1 MNALFKLVQ
10 GSPEWH
16 EHRAKYRNASETA
29 AVMGAS
35 PWMTPHELWLVKTG
49 RKVVEETAP
58 MRHGS
63 QMEPA
68 ARAAFEEATGLIMQP
83 QVVVDGLYSA
93 SLDGITLN
101 GDTILEVKCPFKGQV
116 SELWQTVKAGAVPE
130 HYMLQVQH
138 QLMVSGA
145 TQAHLWVFD
154 GRVGI
159 NTLIEPDESAFDLIR
174 AAWDVFQPYLD
185 SDTPPPLTDQDTKP
199 RTDSAWKEAADAY
212 RGWKSVVDEA
222 QAKADAAKTKLIAM
236 ATHSREAGYG
246 VAVTRY
252 WKAGNVEYKRVPELQ
267 GVDLELYRGK
277 MREEVR
283 VTVQN

>member
-116 SELWQTVKAGAVPE
+116 SELWQTVKAGTVPE
-130 HYMLQVQH
+130 HYRLQVQH

-145 TQAHLWVFD
+145 SRAHLWVFD
-154 GRVGI
+154 GNVGI
-159 NTLIEPDESAFDLIR
+159 NTLIYSDESTFDCIKL
-174 AAWDVFQPYLD
+174 AWEAFQPFLD

-199 RTDSAWKEAADAY
+199 RADAAWKEAAEAY

-222 QAKADAAKTKLIAM
+222 QAKADAAKAKLIEM
-236 ATHSREAGYG
+236 TTHSREAGYG
-246 VAVTRY
+246 VAVTRF
-252 WKAGNVEYKRVPELQ
+252 WKAGNVDYKRVPEMQ
-267 GVDLELYRGK
+267 GVDLELYRGPT
-277 MREEVR
+277 R
-283 VTVQN
+283 VPA

>member
-16 EHRAKYRNASETA
+16 EHRAKYRNASETG

-35 PWMTPHELWLVKTG
+35 PWMTPHELWLIKTG

-83 QVVVDGLYSA
+83 QVVVDGMYSA
-93 SLDGITLN
+93 SLDGIVLN

-116 SELWQTVKAGAVPE
+116 SELWQTVKAGTVPE
-130 HYMLQVQH
+130 HYRLQVQH

-145 TQAHLWVFD
+145 ARAHLWVFD

-159 NTLIEPDESAFDLIR
+159 DTLIESDQTTFDAIR
-174 AAWDVFQPYLD
+174 TAWDEFHPYLD

-199 RTDSAWKEAADAY
+199 RTDAAWKEAADAY

-222 QAKADAAKTKLIAM
+222 QAKADAAKAMLVEM

-283 VTVQN
+283 VSLSV